1 MPTAPWL
8 DCAGRSE
15 GAIGQPRPVGS
26 WEPGSRTPRCLELKD
41 NHTSQGWT
49 GAALEMSKVTPRE
62 YKDMRYIIGIA
73 AVAVLALLMYI
84 GVTAGR

>member
-1 MPTAPWL
+1 MARLVP
-8 DCAGRSE
+8 AGRSE
-15 GAIGQPRPVGS
+15 GAMGQPRAPSVLGNRDRERGVVLS
-26 WEPGSRTPRCLELKD
+26 SRTTTPAK
-41 NHTSQGWT
+41 GWT
-49 GAALEMSKVTPRE
+49 GALEMSKVTPRE